1 MTLRHRIIKDK
12 RELEELIKARKE
24 ATEVSAIVEEIV
36 KEVRKQGDR
45 ALIEYSNKFDNTNFS
60 TPEDFKVKREEIE
73 NSINIVEEN
82 FISAINKAIEN
93 IKEFYT
99 RMPKPQNWFYIKE
112 GKLSGQIV
120 VPLESV
126 GIYVP
131 GGKAPYPS
139 TVLMASIPAQVAG
152 VKRIAVTTP
161 KPVPEVLAVCK
172 LLDIYE
178 IYKLGGAHAIAGLA
192 YGTDTIPKVDKIVGP
207 GNMYVVSAKKLVF
220 GDVGIEMIP
229 GPSEIVVLAD
239 SSAKPEFVAIDLLSQ
254 AEHDPLAMSILIT
267 DSKELAE
274 KTIENLERIV
284 RELST
289 YETAKK
295 SWESWGAVVLVD
307 SIEEG
312 IDIVNLIAPEHLE
325 LHIENPWFYLGN
337 IKNAGTIFLGNKT
350 PEAIGDYIA
359 GSSHILPTGGSARF
373 SSGLSI
379 LDFLKVI
386 NITQYNE
393 VTADFELARVIAEK
407 EKFSAHK
414 KSLEIRKGE

>member
-1 MTLRHRIIKDK
+1 MENRIIRDK
-12 RELEELIKARKE
+12 KELENLLKIRKE
-24 ATEVSAIVEEIV
+24 ATEVSATIEEIINDV
-36 KEVRKQGDR
+36 KRRGDI
-45 ALIEYSNKFDNTNFS
+45 AIIEYSKRFDGIDFS
-60 TPEDFKVKREEIE
+60 TPEEFRVPREEIV
-73 NSINIVEEN
+73 NSLKVVDRE
-82 FISAINKAIEN
+82 FISSVEKAIEN
-93 IKEFYT
+93 IREFYLK
-99 RMPKPQNWFYIKE
+99 MPRPQNWFYIKN

-120 VPLESV
+120 IPLESV

-139 TVLMASIPAQVAG
+139 TVLMAGIPAEVAG

-178 IYKLGGAHAIAGLA
+178 IYRLGGAHSIAGLA

-207 GNMYVVSAKKLVF
+207 GNRYVVSAKKLVF

-229 GPSEIVVLAD
+229 GPSEIVILAD
-239 SSAKPEFVAIDLLSQ
+239 NSANPEFVAIDLLSQ

-267 DSKELAE
+267 NSEELAGKVIRALE
-274 KTIENLERIV
+274 NTIE
-284 RELST
+284 ELST
-289 YETAKK
+289 YETAKS
-295 SWESWGAVVLVD
+295 SWESWGGIVIVD
-307 SIEEG
+307 SLEEG
-312 IDIVNLIAPEHLE
+312 IEMVNLIAPEHLE
-325 LHIENPWFYLGN
+325 LQIEDPWLYLER
-337 IKNAGTIFLGNKT
+337 IKNAGTVFLGHKT

-386 NITQYNE
+386 NITQYIDITE
-393 VTADFELARVIAEK
+393 DFDLASIIAEK
-407 EKFSAHK
+407 EGFSAHK

>member
-1 MTLRHRIIKDK
+1 MENRIIRDK
-12 RELEELIKARKE
+12 KELENLLKIRKE
-24 ATEVSAIVEEIV
+24 ATEVSATIEEIINDV
-36 KEVRKQGDR
+36 KRRGDI
-45 ALIEYSNKFDNTNFS
+45 AIIEYSKRFDGIDFS
-60 TPEDFKVKREEIE
+60 TPEEFRVPREEIV
-73 NSINIVEEN
+73 NSLKVVDRE
-82 FISAINKAIEN
+82 FISSVEKAIEN
-93 IKEFYT
+93 IREFYLK
-99 RMPKPQNWFYIKE
+99 MPRPQNWFYIKN

-120 VPLESV
+120 IPLESV

-139 TVLMASIPAQVAG
+139 TVLMAGIPAEVAG

-178 IYKLGGAHAIAGLA
+178 IYRLGGAHSIAGLA
-192 YGTDTIPKVDKIVGP
+192 YGTDTILKVDKIVGP
-207 GNMYVVSAKKLVF
+207 GNRYVVSAKKLVF

-229 GPSEIVVLAD
+229 GPSEIVILAD
-239 SSAKPEFVAIDLLSQ
+239 NSANPEFVAIDLLSQ

-267 DSKELAE
+267 NSEELAGKVIRALE
-274 KTIENLERIV
+274 NTIE
-284 RELST
+284 ELST
-289 YETAKK
+289 YETAKS
-295 SWESWGAVVLVD
+295 SWESWGGIVIVESL
-307 SIEEG
+307 EEG
-312 IDIVNLIAPEHLE
+312 IEMVNLIAPEHLE
-325 LHIENPWFYLGN
+325 LQIEDPWPYLER
-337 IKNAGTIFLGNKT
+337 IKNAGTVFLGHKT

-386 NITQYNE
+386 NITQYIDITE
-393 VTADFELARVIAEK
+393 DFDLASIIAEK
-407 EKFSAHK
+407 EGFSAHK

>member
-12 RELEELIKARKE
+12 RELEELIKERKE

>member
-1 MTLRHRIIKDK
+1 LENRIIRDK
-12 RELEELIKARKE
+12 KELENLLKIRKE
-24 ATEVSAIVEEIV
+24 ATEVSATIEEIINDV
-36 KEVRKQGDR
+36 KRRGDI
-45 ALIEYSNKFDNTNFS
+45 AIIEYSKRFDGIDFS
-60 TPEDFKVKREEIE
+60 TPEEFRVPREEIV
-73 NSINIVEEN
+73 NSLKVVDRE
-82 FISAINKAIEN
+82 FISSVEKAIEN
-93 IKEFYT
+93 IREFYLK
-99 RMPKPQNWFYIKE
+99 MPRPQNWFYIKN

-120 VPLESV
+120 IPLESV

-139 TVLMASIPAQVAG
+139 TVLMAGIPAEVAG

-178 IYKLGGAHAIAGLA
+178 IYRLGGAHSIAGLA

-207 GNMYVVSAKKLVF
+207 GNRYVVSAKKLVF

-229 GPSEIVVLAD
+229 GPSEIVILAD
-239 SSAKPEFVAIDLLSQ
+239 NSANPEFVAIDLLSQ

-267 DSKELAE
+267 NSEELAGKVIRALE
-274 KTIENLERIV
+274 NTIE
-284 RELST
+284 ELST
-289 YETAKK
+289 YETAKS
-295 SWESWGAVVLVD
+295 SWESWGGIVIVD
-307 SIEEG
+307 SLEEG
-312 IDIVNLIAPEHLE
+312 IEMVNLIAPEHLE
-325 LHIENPWFYLGN
+325 LQIEDPWPYLER
-337 IKNAGTIFLGNKT
+337 IKNAGTVFLGHKT

-386 NITQYNE
+386 NITQYIDITE
-393 VTADFELARVIAEK
+393 DFDLASIIAEK
-407 EKFSAHK
+407 EGFSAHK

>member
-1 MTLRHRIIKDK
+1 MENRIIRDK
-12 RELEELIKARKE
+12 KELENLLKIRKE
-24 ATEVSAIVEEIV
+24 ATEVSATIEEIINDV
-36 KEVRKQGDR
+36 KRRGDI
-45 ALIEYSNKFDNTNFS
+45 AIIEYSKRFDGIDFS
-60 TPEDFKVKREEIE
+60 TPEEFRVPREEIV
-73 NSINIVEEN
+73 NSLKVVDRE
-82 FISAINKAIEN
+82 FISSVEKAIEN
-93 IKEFYT
+93 IREFYLK
-99 RMPKPQNWFYIKE
+99 MPRPQNWFYIKN

-120 VPLESV
+120 IPLESV

-139 TVLMASIPAQVAG
+139 TVLMAGIPAEVAG

-178 IYKLGGAHAIAGLA
+178 IYRLGGAHSIAGLA

-207 GNMYVVSAKKLVF
+207 GNRYVVSAKKLVF

-229 GPSEIVVLAD
+229 GPSEIVILAD
-239 SSAKPEFVAIDLLSQ
+239 NSANPEFVAIDLLSQ

-267 DSKELAE
+267 NSEELAGKVIRALE
-274 KTIENLERIV
+274 NTIE
-284 RELST
+284 ELST
-289 YETAKK
+289 YETAKS
-295 SWESWGAVVLVD
+295 SWESWGGIVIVD
-307 SIEEG
+307 SLEEG
-312 IDIVNLIAPEHLE
+312 IEMVNLIAPEHLE
-325 LHIENPWFYLGN
+325 LQIEDPWPYLER
-337 IKNAGTIFLGNKT
+337 IKNAGTVFLGHKT

-386 NITQYNE
+386 NITQYIDITE
-393 VTADFELARVIAEK
+393 DFDLASIIAEK
-407 EKFSAHK
+407 EGFSAHK

>member
-1 MTLRHRIIKDK
+1 MENRIIRDK
-12 RELEELIKARKE
+12 KELENLLKIRKE
-24 ATEVSAIVEEIV
+24 ATEVSATIEEIINDV
-36 KEVRKQGDR
+36 KRRGDI
-45 ALIEYSNKFDNTNFS
+45 AIIEYSKRFDGIDFS
-60 TPEDFKVKREEIE
+60 TPEEFRVPREEIV
-73 NSINIVEEN
+73 NSLKVVDRE
-82 FISAINKAIEN
+82 FISSVEKAIEN
-93 IKEFYT
+93 IREFYLK
-99 RMPKPQNWFYIKE
+99 MPRPQNWFYIKN

-120 VPLESV
+120 IPLESV

-139 TVLMASIPAQVAG
+139 TVLMAGIPAEVAG

-178 IYKLGGAHAIAGLA
+178 IYRLGGAHSIAGLA
-192 YGTDTIPKVDKIVGP
+192 YGTDTILKVDKIVGP
-207 GNMYVVSAKKLVF
+207 GNRYVVSAKKLVF

-229 GPSEIVVLAD
+229 GPSEIVILAD
-239 SSAKPEFVAIDLLSQ
+239 NSANPEFVAIDLLSQ

-267 DSKELAE
+267 NSEELAGKVIRALE
-274 KTIENLERIV
+274 NTIE
-284 RELST
+284 ELST
-289 YETAKK
+289 YETAKS
-295 SWESWGAVVLVD
+295 SWESWGGIVIVD
-307 SIEEG
+307 SLEEG
-312 IDIVNLIAPEHLE
+312 IEMVNLIAPEHLE
-325 LHIENPWFYLGN
+325 LQIEDPWLYLER
-337 IKNAGTIFLGNKT
+337 IKNAGTVFLGHKT

-386 NITQYNE
+386 NITQYIDITE
-393 VTADFELARVIAEK
+393 DFDLASIIAEK
-407 EKFSAHK
+407 EGFSAHK

>member
-1 MTLRHRIIKDK
+1 LENRIIRDK
-12 RELEELIKARKE
+12 KELENLLKIRKE
-24 ATEVSAIVEEIV
+24 ATEVSATIEEIINDV
-36 KEVRKQGDR
+36 KRRGDI
-45 ALIEYSNKFDNTNFS
+45 AIIEYSKRFDGIDFS
-60 TPEDFKVKREEIE
+60 TPEEFRVPREEIV
-73 NSINIVEEN
+73 NSLKVVDRE
-82 FISAINKAIEN
+82 FISSVEKAIEN
-93 IKEFYT
+93 IREFYLK
-99 RMPKPQNWFYIKE
+99 MPRPQNWFYIKN

-120 VPLESV
+120 IPLESV

-139 TVLMASIPAQVAG
+139 TVLMAGIPAEVAG

-178 IYKLGGAHAIAGLA
+178 IYRLGGAHSIAGLA

-207 GNMYVVSAKKLVF
+207 GNRYVVSAKKLVF

-229 GPSEIVVLAD
+229 GPSEIVILAD
-239 SSAKPEFVAIDLLSQ
+239 NSANPEFVAIDLLSQ

-267 DSKELAE
+267 NSEELAGKVIRALE
-274 KTIENLERIV
+274 NTIE
-284 RELST
+284 ELST
-289 YETAKK
+289 YETAKS
-295 SWESWGAVVLVD
+295 SWESWGGIVIVD
-307 SIEEG
+307 SLEEG
-312 IDIVNLIAPEHLE
+312 IEMVNLIAPEHLE
-325 LHIENPWFYLGN
+325 LQIEDPWLYLER
-337 IKNAGTIFLGNKT
+337 IKNAGTVFLGHKT

-386 NITQYNE
+386 NITQYIDITE
-393 VTADFELARVIAEK
+393 DFDLASIIAEK
-407 EKFSAHK
+407 EGFSAHK

>member
-1 MTLRHRIIKDK
+1 LENRIIRDK
-12 RELEELIKARKE
+12 KELENLLKIRKE
-24 ATEVSAIVEEIV
+24 ATEVSATIEEIINDV
-36 KEVRKQGDR
+36 KRRGDI
-45 ALIEYSNKFDNTNFS
+45 AIIEYSKRFDGIDFS
-60 TPEDFKVKREEIE
+60 TPEEFRVPREEIV
-73 NSINIVEEN
+73 NSLKVVDRE
-82 FISAINKAIEN
+82 FISSVEKAIEN
-93 IKEFYT
+93 IREFYLK
-99 RMPKPQNWFYIKE
+99 MPRPQNWFYIKN

-120 VPLESV
+120 IPLESV

-139 TVLMASIPAQVAG
+139 TVLMAGIPAEVAG

-178 IYKLGGAHAIAGLA
+178 IYRLGGAHSIAGLA
-192 YGTDTIPKVDKIVGP
+192 YGTDTILKVDKIVGP
-207 GNMYVVSAKKLVF
+207 GNRYVVSAKKLVF

-229 GPSEIVVLAD
+229 GPSEIVILAD
-239 SSAKPEFVAIDLLSQ
+239 NSANPEFVAIDLLSQ

-267 DSKELAE
+267 NSEELAGKVIRALE
-274 KTIENLERIV
+274 NTIE
-284 RELST
+284 ELST
-289 YETAKK
+289 YETAKS
-295 SWESWGAVVLVD
+295 SWESWGGIVIVD
-307 SIEEG
+307 SLEEG
-312 IDIVNLIAPEHLE
+312 IEMVNLIAPEHLE
-325 LHIENPWFYLGN
+325 LQIEDPWLYLER
-337 IKNAGTIFLGNKT
+337 IKNAGTVFLGHKT

-386 NITQYNE
+386 NITQYIDITE
-393 VTADFELARVIAEK
+393 DFDLASIIAEK
-407 EKFSAHK
+407 EGFSAHK